1 MLIRDV
7 TLTDPPV
14 VVEAEAAGAYEL
26 LIELSVLTGEGRRRR
41 STRPPIGRLR
51 PALPS
56 S

>member
-26 LIELSVLTGEGRRRR
+26 LIELSVLTGEG
-41 STRPPIGRLR
+41 
-51 PALPS
+51 PAATIDPADDR
-56 S
+56 